1 MPSDPVLS
9 LPAVNTRP
17 VHSEKLLRRLTA
29 HRVAAVQAELLDRP
43 DVALAALTAHLATQ
57 VLRDALHGAY
67 RCANVLDITA
77 TDNLHALRSA
87 AEDIETSAAGV
98 RMQAQRKAW
107 LARLPSEP
115 DALFAWLLGQDHATV
130 LQLLTFVVAV
140 TVNGIYGTEPER
152 QSNEPLAQALGLDMN
167 RWWQATGASYFN
179 HVSKSRILDVVTE
192 AVDAN
197 AASPLA
203 ALKKDAVVAGAE
215 QTLAGI
221 RWLPAVPADAWC
233 SWPGSRRRVRKQGS
247 AEDEASV
254 AAA

>member
-1 MPSDPVLS
+1 
-9 LPAVNTRP
+9 
-17 VHSEKLLRRLTA
+17 
-29 HRVAAVQAELLDRP
+29 
-43 DVALAALTAHLATQ
+43 

-67 RCANVLDITA
+67 RCANVLDIAA

-87 AEDIETSAAGV
+87 AEDLETSAAGV
-98 RMQAQRKAW
+98 RMQAQRNAW

-115 DALFAWLLGQDHATV
+115 DALFDWLLGQDRATV

-167 RWWQATGASYFN
+167 RWWQATAASYFN
-179 HVSKSRILDVVTE
+179 YVSKSRILDVVTE

-221 RWLPAVPADAWC
+221 HWLPQCLRTRDVVGQETGDEPKEA
-233 SWPGSRRRVRKQGS
+233 S
-247 AEDEASV
+247 AQEEASV